1 MSIAQAIKHYRYK
14 QGLTQADLADRI
26 GRTTRSVKRY
36 EKGSTIPSIEILEKI
51 FVGVDI
57 QKLIY
62 MKILEVNR

>member
-1 MSIAQAIKHYRYK
+1 MTIASAIKNYRYK

-36 EKGSTIPSIEILEKI
+36 EKGTTIPSIDILEKI
-51 FVGVDI
+51 FIGVNI

-62 MKILEVNR
+62 LGTLEV